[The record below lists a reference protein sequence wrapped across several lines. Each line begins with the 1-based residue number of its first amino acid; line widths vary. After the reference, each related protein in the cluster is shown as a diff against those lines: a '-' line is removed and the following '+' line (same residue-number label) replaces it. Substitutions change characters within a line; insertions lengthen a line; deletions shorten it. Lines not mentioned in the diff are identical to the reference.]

1 MRAAAR
7 LYAALI
13 VAALPCAMA
22 PQAAATMIVAEN
34 FNRTNGT
41 NMDGATPDVANLP
54 GGNFS
59 SSQPAW
65 TTQAL
70 GNQLQFGADVA
81 LNAPLGGYFTGS
93 LHLSADISLGNLAG
107 TSSTPHRGVGLVFS
121 TIAAGQWNFFTGL
134 RLAPDGNLQLE
145 HFGINEA
152 TISLSGI
159 AANTFYA
166 LSYDVNVGTGALSNI
181 LISGVSANYSSIVTA
196 SQSQNYFAGANN
208 LSVFAG
214 GSAGGQFGYLDNLS
228 VSNSQTTAVPEPVPL
243 GMLALGLGAIGI
255 VRSRRSLSRRRSGPN
270 R

>member
-81 LNAPLGGYFTGS
+81 LNAPLGG
-93 LHLSADISLGNLAG
+93 
-107 TSSTPHRGVGLVFS
+107 
-121 TIAAGQWNFFTGL
+121 
-134 RLAPDGNLQLE
+134 
-145 HFGINEA
+145 
-152 TISLSGI
+152 
-159 AANTFYA
+159 
-166 LSYDVNVGTGALSNI
+166 
-181 LISGVSANYSSIVTA
+181 
-196 SQSQNYFAGANN
+196 
-208 LSVFAG
+208 
-214 GSAGGQFGYLDNLS
+214 
-228 VSNSQTTAVPEPVPL
+228 
-243 GMLALGLGAIGI
+243 
-255 VRSRRSLSRRRSGPN
+255 
-270 R
+270 